1 MPTALAFG
9 GGDAHAGFLFEGCR
23 RRVDVPSLNEIVI
36 NDETKPSLKDYNL
49 KVIAQDLAE
58 RLISPWFKK
67 EWFVGVIH
75 SLLNLLAQ
83 YVPEEVM
90 EFIGKVSD
98 GITDAELKEIEDTLV
113 KIIDDKIDIPKIP
126 DFLEASVFRMVV
138 KQLLALAKSG
148 YSMPPAIQE

>member
-1 MPTALAFG
+1 
-9 GGDAHAGFLFEGCR
+9 
-23 RRVDVPSLNEIVI
+23 LNEIVI
-36 NDETKPSLKDYNL
+36 NDETKPNLNDYNL
-49 KVIAQDLAE
+49 KVLAQDLAE
-58 RLISPWFKK
+58 KLISPFFRKD
-67 EWFVGVIH
+67 WFVGVIH
-75 SLLNLLAQ
+75 SLLNLMAQ

-98 GITDAELKEIEDTLV
+98 GITDAELKEIEDGLV

>member
-1 MPTALAFG
+1 MPS
-9 GGDAHAGFLFEGCR
+9 
-23 RRVDVPSLNEIVI
+23 VSEIVI
-36 NDETKPSLKDYNL
+36 NDETRPNLNDYNL

-75 SLLNLLAQ
+75 SLLSLMAQ

-98 GITDAELKEIEDTLV
+98 GITDAELKEIEDALV

>member
-1 MPTALAFG
+1 M
-9 GGDAHAGFLFEGCR
+9 
-23 RRVDVPSLNEIVI
+23 
-36 NDETKPSLKDYNL
+36 
-49 KVIAQDLAE
+49 IAQDLAE

-67 EWFVGVIH
+67 EWFVGIVH
-75 SLLNLLAQ
+75 RLLSLMAQ

-98 GITDAELKEIEDTLV
+98 GITDAELKEIEDGLV
-113 KIIDDKIDIPKIP
+113 KIIDEKVDIPKIP